1 MPLSEHVYCMGIA
14 FKMTEYSNKSASNFV
29 LSLNILHRGNVGE
42 SEGHSYG
49 QLVMGSFIVTT
60 CCLCTASPESFFGK
74 YQITQVT
81 QASYCPDLESCD
93 IWLFPKLESP
103 LKGKRFQTLDEIQQN
118 TMQQLMVAGRTV

>member
-49 QLVMGSFIVTT
+49 QLVMGSFIRQTHPFMHHVS
-60 CCLCTASPESFFGK
+60 CRVFLQNIKSPRWFSPPTV
-74 YQITQVT
+74 QIWPPAT
-81 QASYCPDLESCD
+81 SGFS
-93 IWLFPKLESP
+93 
-103 LKGKRFQTLDEIQQN
+103 QN
-118 TMQQLMVAGRTV
+118 